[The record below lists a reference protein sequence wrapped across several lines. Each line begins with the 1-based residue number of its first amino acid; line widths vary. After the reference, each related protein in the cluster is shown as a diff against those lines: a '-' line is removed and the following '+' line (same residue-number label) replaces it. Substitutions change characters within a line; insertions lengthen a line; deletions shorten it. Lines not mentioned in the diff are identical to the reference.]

1 MTVVLQNIKIL
12 SFVSVV
18 VLYENHVI
26 LYDTVQYENVTEKL
40 LDSDIFGVVQRLSII
55 GDVPVKG

>member
-1 MTVVLQNIKIL
+1 VTVVLQNIKIL

-40 LDSDIFGVVQRLSII
+40 LDTDIFGVVQRLSII

>member
-40 LDSDIFGVVQRLSII
+40 LDTDIFGVVQRLSII

>member
-1 MTVVLQNIKIL
+1 VTVVLQNIKIL
-12 SFVSVV
+12 SFVSVI

-40 LDSDIFGVVQRLSII
+40 LDTDIFGVVQRLSII

>member
-1 MTVVLQNIKIL
+1 MAVVLQNIKIL

-40 LDSDIFGVVQRLSII
+40 LDTDIFGVVQRLSII

>member
-12 SFVSVV
+12 SFVSV

>member
-12 SFVSVV
+12 SFVSVI

-40 LDSDIFGVVQRLSII
+40 LDTDIFGVVQRLSII

>member
-26 LYDTVQYENVTEKL
+26 LYDTVQYENVNEKL
-40 LDSDIFGVVQRLSII
+40 LDTDIFGVVQRLSII